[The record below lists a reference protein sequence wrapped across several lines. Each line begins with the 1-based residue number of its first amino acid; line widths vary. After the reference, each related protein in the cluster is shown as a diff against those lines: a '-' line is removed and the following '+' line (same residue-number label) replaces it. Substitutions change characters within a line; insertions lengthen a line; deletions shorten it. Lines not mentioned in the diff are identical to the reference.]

1 MLFHA
6 QAGSRCSTTIL
17 SSPLSPASSRP
28 PRSSRLLRVLPGR
41 DLLQHQQPPASTR
54 LTLVST
60 RRDHSLSR
68 SLISAHLGN
77 LVQRNSSVAVSLS
90 PLSPRPLTAISASQ
104 SCALRSA
111 KACGLSAAPRSLPH
125 LTALSSQRSTAAWPA
140 NRNQRR
146 NSSVTS
152 AVRPAVGDTCPC
164 QVDHSR

>member
-1 MLFHA
+1 MFHDHPL
-6 QAGSRCSTTIL
+6 L
-17 SSPLSPASSRP
+17 SSLTSLQPSSAILAFVASASRQGPAAAPAASSLDSP
-28 PRSSRLLRVLPGR
+28 
-41 DLLQHQQPPASTR
+41 HTR
-54 LTLVST
+54 E
-60 RRDHSLSR
+60 HSSR
-68 SLISAHLGN
+68 SLALSLTHLRSLGQPRAAEFICRR
-77 LVQRNSSVAVSLS
+77 LSLS